1 MISCGELHVTNKI
14 KNKHMKRALVISG
27 GGSKGAYA
35 VGVVKQL
42 LQLYPTLDF
51 DIYVGTSTGSLI
63 VPMAAIDE
71 IALLEEIYTTQKKG
85 TIVKELRIGDRLNTD
100 SIFDANPLWELIN
113 KHFTDARY
121 NTLIASG
128 KKLYINTT
136 CIQTGELVVFT
147 NDNDTASQKGYQIR
161 KIVNADHF
169 RRAIMAS
176 ACQPVFMPT
185 IQVNK
190 NLPGN
195 PEKDFQYVDGGVKE
209 YAGIEMAIN
218 AGATEIFTILLSA
231 VNSEPDLLYKGTLFS
246 LLERTIDI
254 FTEDVGK
261 NDLTIPNQYNEAL
274 KYIDAVK
281 RKMINDGIS
290 RDDVNRYFTIRGRES
305 PYEDK
310 VPLKL
315 FTIRPQDPI
324 GGGPGGLTFD
334 MAEMKVMLAKGV
346 AGANIFNDSLSDS
359 DITWA

>member
-1 MISCGELHVTNKI
+1 
-14 KNKHMKRALVISG
+14 MKRALVISG

-35 VGVVKQL
+35 VGVIKQL
-42 LQLYPTLDF
+42 SQLYPALSF

-100 SIFDANPLWELIN
+100 SIFDANPLWDLIN

-121 NTLIASG
+121 NELLVSG

-136 CIQTGELVVFT
+136 CLQTEELVVFT
-147 NDNDTASQKGYQIR
+147 NDTDAVSTNGYAIRQI
-161 KIVNADHF
+161 INADHL

-185 IQVNK
+185 IQINK

-195 PEKDFQYVDGGVKE
+195 PEKNFQYVDGGVRE

-218 AGATEIFTILLSA
+218 AGATEIFTILLSTE
-231 VNSEPDLLYKGTLFS
+231 NSQQQNKQYMDIFGLLQ
-246 LLERTIDI
+246 RTIEI
-254 FTEDVGK
+254 FTTDVGK
-261 NDLTIPNQYNEAL
+261 NDLTIPRQYNEAL

-281 RKMINDGIS
+281 RKMVNDGIS

-315 FTIRPQDPI
+315 FTIRPDQPL
-324 GGGPGGLTFD
+324 GGGPGGLNFD
-334 MAEMKVMLAKGV
+334 MAEMKVMLAKGIT
-346 AGANIFNDSLSDS
+346 GANVFKDSLRPG
-359 DITWA
+359 DITWV

>member
-1 MISCGELHVTNKI
+1 
-14 KNKHMKRALVISG
+14 MKRALVISG

-35 VGVVKQL
+35 VGVIKQL
-42 LQLYPTLDF
+42 SQLYPTLSF
-51 DIYVGTSTGSLI
+51 DIFVGTSTGSLI

-85 TIVKELRIGDRLNTD
+85 TVVKELRIGDRLNTD
-100 SIFDANPLWELIN
+100 SIFDANPLWNLIDT
-113 KHFTDARY
+113 HFTDARY
-121 NTLIASG
+121 DALLTSE

-136 CIQTGELVVFT
+136 CLQTEELVVFT
-147 NDNDTASQKGYQIR
+147 NDTDAVSTNGYTVRQ
-161 KIVNADHF
+161 IVNADHL

-195 PEKDFQYVDGGVKE
+195 PEKNFQYVDGGVRE

-231 VNSEPDLLYKGTLFS
+231 ENSEQQNKQYTDIFGLLQ
-246 LLERTIDI
+246 RTIEI
-254 FTEDVGK
+254 FTTDVGK
-261 NDLTIPNQYNEAL
+261 NDLTIPAQYNEAL

-281 RKMINDGIS
+281 RKMVNDGIS

-315 FTIRPQDPI
+315 FTIRPNQPL
-324 GGGPGGLTFD
+324 GGGPGGLNFD
-334 MAEMKVMLAKGV
+334 MAEMKGMLAKGIT
-346 AGANIFNDSLSDS
+346 GANLFKDSLRPG
-359 DITWA
+359 DITWV